1 MVGKRLTKEQ
11 RRQQLLQVARSIIRT
26 EGVEALTLGYLAQ
39 QAGITKPIAYRH
51 FIDKEGL
58 LIAIYEEF
66 SDKQKQDLSTSL
78 KQNTAD
84 LDSTIHVFCHA
95 CLQFHIATGPEVGLV
110 VAALSGTDILQ
121 SFLSACQQEFI
132 DIFKKSIH
140 PFIVLQ
146 GREGEAII
154 VAITGLIE
162 TICVATS
169 KNVVDVE
176 TAQRVMKNSTLL
188 ILNDYLSHTTAEPR
202 RLFI

>member
-1 MVGKRLTKEQ
+1 MVGKRLTKEK

-121 SFLSACQQEFI
+121 NFLSVCQQEFI
-132 DIFKKSIH
+132 EIFKKSIH

-154 VAITGLIE
+154 LAITGLIE

-188 ILNDYLSHTTAEPR
+188 ILNDYLSHTTA
-202 RLFI
+202 

>member
-132 DIFKKSIH
+132 EIFKKSIH

-154 VAITGLIE
+154 LAITGLIE

-188 ILNDYLSHTTAEPR
+188 ILNDYLSHTTA
-202 RLFI
+202 

>member
-11 RRQQLLQVARSIIRT
+11 RRQQLLQVARSIIRI

-78 KQNTAD
+78 KQNAGG

-95 CLQFHIATGPEVGLV
+95 CLQFHVATGPEVGLV

-132 DIFKKSIH
+132 EIFKKSIH

-146 GREGEAII
+146 GRDGEAII
-154 VAITGLIE
+154 LAITGLIE

-188 ILNDYLSHTTAEPR
+188 ILNDYLSHTTA
-202 RLFI
+202 

>member
-78 KQNTAD
+78 KQNTGG

-121 SFLSACQQEFI
+121 SFLAACQQEFI
-132 DIFKKSIH
+132 EIFKKSIH
-140 PFIVLQ
+140 PFIVLE

-154 VAITGLIE
+154 LAIIGLIE

-188 ILNDYLSHTTAEPR
+188 ILNDYLDHTTA
-202 RLFI
+202 